1 MADDR
6 EHVTVREFDK
16 FSENLGRQITD
27 GFRGVNDRLD
37 RVNGRLDKNESAI
50 HALTP
55 RVTAVEIKATNLNRE
70 VFRED
75 RTPAQL
81 QPRHDDDEKPIT
93 RRDLSVAIGVA
104 VVVVGVMIW
113 LFERLSH
120 VGIAVQR

>member
-1 MADDR
+1 MAEDR

-37 RVNGRLDKNESAI
+37 RVNGRLDKNESAV

-55 RVTAVEIKATNLNRE
+55 RVTAVEIKAANLNRE

-75 RTPAQL
+75 RTPSQL
-81 QPRHDDDEKPIT
+81 VSRQDDEKPIT

-113 LFERLSH
+113 LFEKLSH